1 MPLADEL
8 LGMASL
14 AGRTLIT
21 AATGDGWGAVKRG
34 FARVLGRG
42 DRERTQLAEH
52 RLDETREQLLAVAE
66 PERAAVAAGLEAMWR
81 TRLADLLEEDPGAA
95 TELRVVL
102 AEAGTEIS
110 AGSASATGHG
120 VAAGRDVT
128 VTASGGG
135 VAAAT
140 IHGNVSPGNPTN
152 PGPAAR

>member
-8 LGMASL
+8 AGLASL
-14 AGRTLIT
+14 AGRTLIA
-21 AATGDGWGAVKRG
+21 AATGDGWEAFKRG

-42 DRERTQLAEH
+42 DAIRTRLAEH
-52 RLDETREQLLAVAE
+52 RLDQTREQLLAAPE
-66 PERAAVAAGLEAMWR
+66 PERDEVAAGLEATWL
-81 TRLADLLEEDPGAA
+81 TRLADLLEEDPGLAG
-95 TELRVVL
+95 ELRAVL
-102 AEAGTEIS
+102 DKAGTQIR
-110 AGSASATGHG
+110 AGSASATGHA

-140 IHGNVSPGNPTN
+140 IHGNVSPGNPTR